1 MYSDNCSGPRC
12 NSQCPEEIV
21 LGELGVLWPFSAQ
34 ILPAMLVI
42 FLTIVSVIIKIVL
55 LFHYKL
61 LKKRQKIIIEYAE
74 TDPYKGMKSNVRNN
88 TKQ

>member
-21 LGELGVLWPFSAQ
+21 LGELGALWPFSAQ
-34 ILPAMLVI
+34 ILPALLVVC
-42 FLTIVSVIIKIVL
+42 LTIISVIIKIVL

-61 LKKRQKIIIEYAE
+61 LKKRQKIVIENAE